1 MSDKIPVTGFSDMPT
16 LDFSLIAF
24 HPKDIKFY
32 LEEMNLF
39 CKKQRN
45 DEEMLFDVQISKPDW
60 PSFCVS
66 DVPPPPSLSTS
77 LRQTIQYAPY
87 SFVVIGHL
95 LSTGVLVLETGFQT
109 L

>member
-45 DEEMLFDVQISKPDW
+45 DEEMLFEVQISKPDW

-66 DVPPPPSLSTS
+66 DVPPSPLSQ
-77 LRQTIQYAPY
+77 LP
-87 SFVVIGHL
+87 
-95 LSTGVLVLETGFQT
+95 
-109 L
+109 